1 MPDETAP
8 NEQQPRPHQH
18 LSVEE
23 LRRHEHITD
32 EEWFQELRARGII
45 VRAYDGPEQPFRPM
59 NLLPPGAL
67 DRFLKERGSEMVE
80 IDDV

>member
-1 MPDETAP
+1 MSNEIAP
-8 NEQQPRPHQH
+8 NGQNPRPHQH

-32 EEWFQELRARGII
+32 EEWFQELEARGII
-45 VRAYDGPEQPFRPM
+45 VRAYDGPEQPIRPI

-67 DRFLKERGSEMVE
+67 ERFLQERGSQMV
-80 IDDV
+80 IDYA

>member
-1 MPDETAP
+1 MSNEVAP
-8 NEQQPRPHQH
+8 TGQNPRPHRH

-32 EEWFQELRARGII
+32 AEWFQELEARGII
-45 VRAYDGPEQPFRPM
+45 VRAYDGPEQPFRPI

-67 DRFLKERGSEMVE
+67 DRFLQERGSQMV
-80 IDDV
+80 IDYA

>member
-18 LSVEE
+18 LTVEE

-32 EEWFQELRARGII
+32 EEWFQELEARGIL
-45 VRAYDGPEQPFRPM
+45 VRAYDGPAKPFRPIVHR
-59 NLLPPGAL
+59 PGAL
-67 DRFLKERGSEMVE
+67 ARFLKERGSEMVE